1 MNIEHTIKAQSEQLS
16 TEVELS
22 DAELATVQG
31 GLCPDLCVPGVLP
44 NVLGILSPT
53 DVVNANAHLVA
64 NVADLVGLG
73 LCAHATIL

>member
-31 GLCPDLCVPGVLP
+31 GLCPAALVPGAFVVAPSL
-44 NVLGILSPT
+44 
-53 DVVNANAHLVA
+53 VNANV
-64 NVADLVGLG
+64 VADVLGVVG
-73 LCAHATIL
+73 LCAHATVLGSGLCG

>member
-31 GLCPDLCVPGVLP
+31 GLCPAALVPGAVAILP
-44 NVLGILSPT
+44 SSL
-53 DVVNANAHLVA
+53 VNANV
-64 NVADLVGLG
+64 VADVLGVVG
-73 LCAHATIL
+73 LCAHATVLGSGLCG

>member
-44 NVLGILSPT
+44 GVLGVLSPVDVANVHAVANVLG
-53 DVVNANAHLVA
+53 LV
-64 NVADLVGLG
+64 D
-73 LCAHATIL
+73 LCAHVTVL

>member
-31 GLCPDLCVPGVLP
+31 GLCPAFVLTPGL
-44 NVLGILSPT
+44 
-53 DVVNANAHLVA
+53 VNANVGA
-64 NVADLVGLG
+64 VADVLGLVG
-73 LCAHATIL
+73 LCAHANVNVLGGCL